1 MANSMNFC
9 PGCGQRLS
17 PEFNCCPNCGRKL
30 SDSGDSAPINV
41 GSMAS
46 QSKDKIVGF
55 FSEKRKSFTR
65 WEGEIVRKSALVL
78 PEKASDKVLF
88 KGKGHCTFGEHSS
101 SINGRFEMT
110 STAIHFYDVP
120 TLKSLLPGKHEAT
133 EYICGIE
140 YADIESVKKESPLIG
155 GYEYSMIVNGEEC
168 TFGFVKNEPRFVNCL
183 LKLAGFSDTLLN
195 VELRPDEELIEASQ
209 IKLKTGGVV
218 PIWRDGTI
226 YYTNQRIIVN
236 KSDGQW
242 EGTDLYFE
250 SELSNIRDIR
260 EDVGAMNCEY
270 CIISSKDNLVIKFEG
285 LVPEWFL
292 KLTPNAQGNAKQL
305 KRKGTAMKGLK
316 VAMVAASLVGLASCD
331 DADSDADVDVDDDD
345 IDVDD
350 DMDMDEDGFILDT
363 DGDGEYDTVGVDTD
377 GDGYIDTVG
386 VDVDGDGYVD
396 AVGVDTNGD
405 GAIDTVGVDTDGDGA
420 IDTVYVDET
429 APADTVVAD
438 TDGDGE
444 YDTIG
449 VDSDGD
455 GVIDT
460 VGVDTDGDG
469 YVDTV
474 GVDTDGDGAI
484 DTVGV
489 DADGDGYVDAVG
501 VDTNGDGAIDTMGVD
516 TDGDGAIDT
525 VYVDETAPAD
535 TVVADTDGDGYVD
548 TVGVDTDGDGAIDTV
563 GVDTDGDGYL
573 DTVGVDTDGDGY
585 VDTVGVDTDGDGSI
599 DTVAVDADGD
609 GYVDAVGVDTDGD
622 GVIDSVVEA
631 VGGGSASG
639 GSVNSKVA
647 AAAAVV
653 AGAAVVGAAVASKVK
668 AKNKAV
674 APVPAAV
681 TEPVKQKGGKTALIV
696 GISAF
701 VVAVIILVLALF
713 IAGGKSEEVVYS
725 EEYTTEGTQEVTST
739 EDRVYSNSYDGYTN
753 VRKSPSSKGEVL
765 GKLRNGNEYVVVIG
779 EVDKWLEVE
788 YYGQIGYVHKNYVSE
803 TPSKPVTVD
812 VTAKWLED
820 SWSDGG
826 YWGYYVHKNGK
837 FDLWQQY
844 GDMGS
849 GTWRLEGNEIVFTLT
864 KVTEFGRDFDWCKV
878 GYTERCV
885 INKKARMLGTMKPH
899 VEECNE

>member
-438 TDGDGE
+438 TDGDG
-444 YDTIG
+444 
-449 VDSDGD
+449 
-455 GVIDT
+455 
-460 VGVDTDGDG
+460 
-469 YVDTV
+469 
-474 GVDTDGDGAI
+474 
-484 DTVGV
+484 
-489 DADGDGYVDAVG
+489 
-501 VDTNGDGAIDTMGVD
+501 
-516 TDGDGAIDT
+516 
-525 VYVDETAPAD
+525 
-535 TVVADTDGDGYVD
+535 YVD